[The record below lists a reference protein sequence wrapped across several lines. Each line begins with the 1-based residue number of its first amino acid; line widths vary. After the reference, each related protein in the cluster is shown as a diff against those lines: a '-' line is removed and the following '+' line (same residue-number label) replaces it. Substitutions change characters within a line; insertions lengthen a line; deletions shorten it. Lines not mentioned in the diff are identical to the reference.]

1 MTVDVSFEENT
12 TELDTQFEENTMNND
27 TEFDSVI
34 KIGFENEKDP
44 TVPDWAKQPEKPTY
58 HNSEIEGRVG
68 ENVGG
73 IVQTPY
79 DVDQTS
85 LEYTWLEPIEAL
97 EGAEILNCY
106 GGDADGM
113 GIPDVDRNIAIGF
126 MSQASGFRT
135 QAIGNYSKA
144 SGWWTK
150 AEGQCANAEGLLS
163 RAIGHFT
170 HAEGTRTQATIN
182 NAHSEG
188 DMTQATGRQSH
199 AEGQST
205 VASGFCAHSEGSQTQ
220 ATNYYA
226 HAEGLGTIAAGRNQT
241 AMGKYNIK
249 DTSSL
254 LIIGN
259 GTKDTARSNAYKLD
273 ANGNAW
279 HAGTVECTGIIMKS
293 PNGKRF
299 KLTVDDSGALIIT
312 AL

>member
-1 MTVDVSFEENT
+1 MTLDVEFGESATELDAEFEENA
-12 TELDTQFEENTMNND
+12 MNND

-58 HNSEIEGRVG
+58 HNREIKGRVG

-73 IVQTPY
+73 TVQTPY

-85 LEYTWLEPIEAL
+85 LEYTWLEPMEAF

-113 GIPDVDRNIAIGF
+113 GIPNVDRNIATGF

-135 QAIGNYSKA
+135 QAIGNYSQA

-163 RAIGHFT
+163 RAIGHFS

-205 VASGFCAHSEGSQTQ
+205 IASGFCAHSEGSQTQ
-220 ATNYYA
+220 ATNYYS

-241 AMGKYNIK
+241 AMGKYNVK

-254 LIIGN
+254 LIVGN
-259 GTKDTARSNAYKLD
+259 GTKDTARSNAHKLD

-279 HAGTVECTGIIMKS
+279 YAGTVECTGVIMKS
-293 PNGKRF
+293 PNGTRF
-299 KLTVDDSGALIIT
+299 KLTVDDSGTLST
-312 AL
+312 TKL